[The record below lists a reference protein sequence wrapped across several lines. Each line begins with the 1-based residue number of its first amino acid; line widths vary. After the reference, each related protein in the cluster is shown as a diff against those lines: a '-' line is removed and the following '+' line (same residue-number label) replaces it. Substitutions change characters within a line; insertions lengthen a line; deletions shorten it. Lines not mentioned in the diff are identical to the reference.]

1 MYKGAKVKDVPLY
14 ILSCATQKRATV
26 MVLVVGLEPTRC
38 HQHRI
43 LSPTRLP
50 FHQTSTILTIKF
62 ICGMADRLTSAE
74 RSERHD
80 RREYSTTPAQY
91 L

>member
-1 MYKGAKVKDVPLY
+1 MSSFL
-14 ILSCATQKRATV
+14 
-26 MVLVVGLEPTRC
+26 VLVVGLEPTRC

-50 FHQTSTILTIKF
+50 FHHTSIILLHQF
-62 ICGMADRLTSAE
+62 RRMADRLPSAE

-80 RREYSTTPAQY
+80 NREYSTTPARIAY
-91 L
+91 LIYHKIVEISTILQHF